1 MRQQDTYLL
10 PFLTSRV
17 VLQERSSIVHAAL
30 VNEPG
35 ALLGDVLGNLSH
47 GERLAPGLDLC
58 EQNDENQTSCVTAIV
73 HPIPAANGH

>member
-1 MRQQDTYLL
+1 MGRVSLAPLGKVRQQDTYLL

-35 ALLGDVLGNLSH
+35 ALLGDMLGHLSH
-47 GERLAPGLDLC
+47 GERLAPGLNL
-58 EQNDENQTSCVTAIV
+58 
-73 HPIPAANGH
+73 